1 MFESIINWM
10 IANKDSLIS
19 NVLVSSSFIG
29 ISRLWILRNKV
40 PNVVKKLANI
50 KGIKYLGFIVMYI
63 LPLGTIASMIID
75 KTNEPTFK
83 NIALL
88 ILISVTL
95 VYNIL
100 MNSIITIYKMISEIL
115 EINST
120 NFSKIDSYAG
130 RVNSAIKELKE
141 K

>member
-29 ISRLWILRNKV
+29 ISRLWIIRNKV

-100 MNSIITIYKMISEIL
+100 MNSIITIYKMISAIL
-115 EINST
+115 EINSKT
-120 NFSKIDSYAG
+120 FSKIDSYAG

>member
-1 MFESIINWM
+1 M

-29 ISRLWILRNKV
+29 ISRLWILRNKI
-40 PNVVKKLANI
+40 PNVVKMLVNI
-50 KGIKYLGFIVMYI
+50 KGIKYLGFIVVYI

-83 NIALL
+83 NIGLL

-100 MNSIITIYKMISEIL
+100 MNSIISIYKMMGEIL
-115 EINST
+115 EINSK
-120 NFSKIDSYAG
+120 NFSEIDSYAG
-130 RVNSAIKELKE
+130 RVNSAINELKE
-141 K
+141 KYN

>member
-29 ISRLWILRNKV
+29 ISRLWIIRNKV

-100 MNSIITIYKMISEIL
+100 MNSIITIYKMISVIL
-115 EINST
+115 EINSK

>member
-100 MNSIITIYKMISEIL
+100 MNSIITIYNMISEIL
-115 EINST
+115 EINSK

>member
-1 MFESIINWM
+1 
-10 IANKDSLIS
+10 
-19 NVLVSSSFIG
+19 SSSFIG
-29 ISRLWILRNKV
+29 ISRLWIIRNKV

-115 EINST
+115 EINSK